1 MPLPCV
7 VGLRQVYEAIH
18 QKVENEM
25 IRFCCVIGLLC
36 VIGCT
41 ESSPEP
47 QAVIEESRQ
56 TIADAEK
63 KLEAIQKS
71 TDETKARI
79 DAMKQNSPDP
89 AAK

>member
-1 MPLPCV
+1 MSVSCV
-7 VGLRQVYEAIH
+7 VALRRIPETIH
-18 QKVENEM
+18 QIVENEM
-25 IRFCCVIGLLC
+25 IRFCCVIVLLC
-36 VIGCT
+36 AMGCT

-47 QAVIEESRQ
+47 QEVIEQSRK

-79 DAMKQNSPDP
+79 EAMKQNSPDP
-89 AAK
+89 AEK